1 VRGERRQA
9 NHVIVLQRPRNTV
22 TRKTPSASPD
32 VNLFWDVRAF
42 VYKHFAATAQPPSV
56 NETAAHFDF
65 GADEAIAIYQE
76 LNRRHAFF
84 LEPGTLSIR
93 IANPFSAVPTSFRV
107 HAQGRSYWANCAW
120 DALGIPAALHCDAI
134 VEATYAGSEQ
144 PVTLT
149 IRDGQVET
157 VDAVAHF
164 LVPFDR
170 WYDDMVF
177 T

>member
-1 VRGERRQA
+1 MRGECRQA
-9 NHVIVLQRPRNTV
+9 IHIIALQQPRNTV
-22 TRKTPSASPD
+22 TTTTPSASAD
-32 VNLFWDVRAF
+32 DNLLWDVRTF
-42 VYKHFAATAQPPSV
+42 VFKHFAATARPPSV
-56 NETAAHFDF
+56 NESAAHFDF
-65 GADEAIAIYQE
+65 GADEATAIYQE

>member
-1 VRGERRQA
+1 M
-9 NHVIVLQRPRNTV
+9 PTM
-22 TRKTPSASPD
+22 TTSASPKD
-32 VNLFWDVRAF
+32 NLLWDVRAF
-42 VYKHFAATAQPPSV
+42 VYSHFAATAQPPTV
-56 NETAAHFDF
+56 AETAARFDI
-65 GADEAIAIYQE
+65 DVEEATAIYLE

-107 HAQGRSYWANCAW
+107 HAQGRFYWANCAW
-120 DALGIPAALHCDAI
+120 DALGIPAALHSDAI

-144 PVTLT
+144 PLTLA
-149 IRDGQVET
+149 IRDGQVAA
-157 VDAVAHF
+157 VDAMAHF